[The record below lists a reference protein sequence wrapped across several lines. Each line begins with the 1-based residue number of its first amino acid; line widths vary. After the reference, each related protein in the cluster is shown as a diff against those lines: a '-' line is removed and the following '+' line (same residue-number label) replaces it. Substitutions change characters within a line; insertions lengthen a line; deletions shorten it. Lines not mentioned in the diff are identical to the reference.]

1 MARGMNVYAL
11 TSPVAGLQERIP
23 KEFLKD
29 VYSPDSLNVEIYNG
43 TIASRRGLQ
52 LEANLPVEADIV
64 KMFLYQP
71 YSGDR
76 VVMVCTRED
85 IFEYN
90 ATSKVFRFL
99 TPRYTTG
106 TVNVTNGSTVV
117 TGSGTSWSSNVK
129 AGDYFGVGDDINS
142 ITKWYK
148 IASVDSDTQITLKTA
163 YEESSQ
169 TGVNYVIRQIFTTGD
184 KDVWRVTQFVD
195 NNYGDIVV
203 FTNGRDYPVRY
214 KLPDPSVV
222 RINNAYK
229 CKDLVVFKDRLIAIH
244 TEEGGGW
251 QMQRFRWSA
260 VADCESWDALDFQDL
275 VDTKGH
281 LVCGALSQ
289 NADYLV
295 LFKDDSKYLIR
306 WVGGDFVFDNQ
317 RIDLVGTLAPN
328 SVINVPRLGFV
339 YFGSDTRIRLYNGME
354 DVDLGYNVWPDINN
368 TNINVAYKIHSFYVS
383 YKNQVRIFLPIVEDT
398 INTCFVYDVDNKA
411 WLKWQYKK
419 EILSAVEFWNVT
431 SYFCDTPPA
440 SEWYCDETDIYCD
453 SRELLENAPMTLYGT
468 KGKTYLVD
476 RGLYDDDET
485 YEVYFITKRLNFRM
499 PNKVKRLWK
508 IQLWAKTA
516 DRDVNIFVKGD
527 DYITWQET
535 EILDIQSS
543 VREIVK
549 QDVVFDEN
557 AECFDIKV
565 SANPPLQVLAL
576 LFWYSPSYSVV

>member
-106 TVNVTNGSTVV
+106 TVDVTNGSTVV

-148 IASVDSDTQITLKTA
+148 IASVDSDTQITLETA

-169 TGVNYVIRQIFTTGD
+169 TGVNYVIRQVFTTGEG
-184 KDVWRVTQFVD
+184 DVWRVTQFVD
-195 NNYGDIVV
+195 DNYGDIVV

-214 KLPDPSVV
+214 KLSDPSVV
-222 RINNAYK
+222 RINNAHK

-251 QMQRFRWSA
+251 QTQRFRWSA
-260 VADCESWDALDFQDL
+260 VANCESWDALDFQDL
-275 VDTKGH
+275 VDTKGY

-419 EILSAVEFWNVT
+419 EILSAVEFWNVSTWVWNQPPLANMLWTEWT
-431 SYFCDTPPA
+431 SR
-440 SEWYCDETDIYCD
+440 WN
-453 SRELLENAPMTLYGT
+453 SREYLEDSPMTLYGI
-468 KGKTYLVD
+468 KGKVVLAD
-476 RGLYDDDET
+476 RSYSDDDEV
-485 YEVYFITKRLNFRM
+485 YESYFITKRLNFKM
-499 PNKVKRLWK
+499 PSLYKRLWK
-508 IQLWAKTA
+508 IQIWAEALNNNIDVSIRGDDNLYWSQTETIDLNA
-516 DRDVNIFVKGD
+516 MDRD
-527 DYITWQET
+527 
-535 EILDIQSS
+535 
-543 VREIVK
+543 IVK
-549 QDVVFDEN
+549 TDLIFDEN
-557 AECFDIKV
+557 AENFDLRIKG
-565 SANPPLQVLAL
+565 SGYWRVLAL

>member
-1 MARGMNVYAL
+1 
-11 TSPVAGLQERIP
+11 
-23 KEFLKD
+23 
-29 VYSPDSLNVEIYNG
+29 
-43 TIASRRGLQ
+43 
-52 LEANLPVEADIV
+52 
-64 KMFLYQP
+64 MFLYQP

-106 TVNVTNGSTVV
+106 TVDITNGSTVV

-148 IASVDSDTQITLKTA
+148 IASVDSDTQITLEIA

-169 TGVNYVIRQIFTTGD
+169 TGVNYVIRQVFTTEEG
-184 KDVWRVTQFVD
+184 DVWRVTQFVD
-195 NNYGDIVV
+195 DNYGDIVV

-214 KLPDPSVV
+214 KLSDPSVV

-251 QMQRFRWSA
+251 QTQRFRWSA

-354 DVDLGYNVWPDINN
+354 DVDLGYNIWPDINN

-419 EILSAVEFWNVT
+419 EILSAVEFWNVST
-431 SYFCDTPPA
+431 YYCDLLPA
-440 SEWYCDETDIYCD
+440 SEWYCDETDVYCD
-453 SRELLENAPMTLYGT
+453 SRELLEDSPITMYGA
-468 KGKTYLVD
+468 KGKLYLAD
-476 RGLYDDDET
+476 RGIKDDDEN
-485 YEVYFITKRLNFRM
+485 YDVYFITKRLNFRM
-499 PNKVKRLWK
+499 PYNNKRLWK
-508 IQLWAKTA
+508 AQIWIDAKNK
-516 DRDVNIFVKGD
+516 DV
-527 DYITWQET
+527 
-535 EILDIQSS
+535 EIS
-543 VREIVK
+543 VRKDDEYAWSSPEIISVTGDLIEISK
-549 QDVVFDEN
+549 TDLILDEN
-557 AECFDIKV
+557 AECFDIRIRA
-565 SANPPLQVLAL
+565 SAPFRVLAIL
-576 LFWYSPSYSVV
+576 LWYSPSYSVV